1 MLIAAALALAGIA
14 GCKQDV
20 DATAAAPPVKAAA
33 ASPSAAAP
41 MPVVPPAG
49 EVLPVAA
56 AAVGSAAEPQVKQ
69 NMQER
74 YPGIPVESVARTPLP
89 GIYEVYANGVI
100 LYTDEKVNYII
111 AEGRLV
117 DAKTRTDL
125 TGERL
130 RKLQAI
136 PFDSLPLQQSFKV
149 VRGNGQ
155 RKLAYFTDPNCPYCK
170 RLEQELV
177 NVNDVT
183 LQVFLLPILSPD
195 SADKARAVW
204 CAKDRAKAWT
214 DLMLKDVQ
222 PPPPPAKCDA
232 PLDQLVAY
240 AQDKGIKGTPTI
252 IFSDGSR
259 VPGVLPSAD
268 LNKLIEVAAA
278 PPRSGG

>member
-1 MLIAAALALAGIA
+1 MLIAVSLASTGLAGCRQNVEDSAAALAAKTPTPPA
-14 GCKQDV
+14 AEASPAPVAPPAAD
-20 DATAAAPPVKAAA
+20 AAPGSEADVK
-33 ASPSAAAP
+33 
-41 MPVVPPAG
+41 
-49 EVLPVAA
+49 
-56 AAVGSAAEPQVKQ
+56 K

-100 LYTDEKVNYII
+100 LYTDAKVNYLI
-111 AEGRLV
+111 ADGRLV
-117 DAKTRTDL
+117 DANTRTDL

-136 PFDSLPLQQSFKV
+136 PFDALPLQQSFKV
-149 VRGNGQ
+149 VRGNGK

-170 RLEQELV
+170 RLEQELA
-177 NVNDVT
+177 NLDDVT
-183 LQVFLLPILSPD
+183 LQVFLLPILSAD

-204 CAKDRAKAWT
+204 CAKDPAKAWT

-232 PLDQLVAY
+232 PLDRLVAY
-240 AQDKGIKGTPTI
+240 AQDKGIKGTPTL

-259 VPGVLPSAD
+259 VPGVLPAAD
-268 LNKLIEVAAA
+268 LNKLIELAAA
-278 PPRSGG
+278 PARPGG